1 MAYKNDEDRRAYQA
15 AYYQAHKDT
24 KKRAKTS
31 SDAKRRYNSKAYSR
45 IAADLPKDLAE
56 RFKTVT
62 AERGDSQASIIK
74 AAIEAYL
81 ADK

>member
-24 KKRAKTS
+24 KKHAKTS
-31 SDAKRRYNSKAYSR
+31 YEAKKRYESRVYSR
-45 IAADLPKDLAE
+45 IAANIPKDLAE
-56 RFKTVT
+56 RFRAAT

>member
-31 SDAKRRYNSKAYSR
+31 SDAKRRYNSKTYSR
-45 IAADLPKDLAE
+45 IAADLPKDLVE
-56 RFKTVT
+56 RFKAATS
-62 AERGDSQASIIK
+62 ERGDSQSAVIK

-81 ADK
+81 EDK

>member
-1 MAYKNDEDRRAYQA
+1 MAYKNDDDRRAYQA

-31 SDAKRRYNSKAYSR
+31 NDAKRRWINANYSTVKAD
-45 IAADLPKDLAE
+45 IPKDLAE
-56 RFKTVT
+56 RFRAAT